1 MPRSTTVTRDEI
13 LDSPA
18 EAKAALDAAQKAM
31 NSSPLPVAD
40 FPPVDMVTLPG
51 GLMHKGKLIKQVMVR
66 ELTGEH
72 EEALARAIQ
81 HPNQY
86 HFVDTLLRSGV
97 ERAGD
102 LSPEESQDAL
112 ASMLTGDRDEILLG
126 IRSATYGD
134 TVEIFGWTCPECGGK
149 VDKITF
155 SLTDDVTRKTLRS
168 PADESVFE
176 VSLRRGASAKVRL
189 ATGAVQVAVFEDPDL
204 NAPQRND
211 ILLSKCVETY
221 TDAHGETHLIAGYPS
236 TVRKMSSPDRQK
248 ILRELTER
256 QPGPRYNDVRFDHEG
271 CGKEVSLALGITDL
285 FRDLLLALV

>member
-1 MPRSTTVTRDEI
+1 MARTSVTRDEI
-13 LDSPA
+13 LANP
-18 EAKAALDAAQKAM
+18 EAAQATLDAAQKAM
-31 NSSPLPVAD
+31 AASPLPVAD
-40 FPPVDMVTLPG
+40 FPPVDVVTLPG
-51 GLMHKGKLIKQVMVR
+51 GLTHKGKLIKQVVVR

-97 ERAGD
+97 DRVGD
-102 LSPEESQDAL
+102 LGPEESQEAL
-112 ASMLTGDRDEILLG
+112 AGMLTGDRDEILLG
-126 IRSATYGD
+126 IRSATYGE
-134 TVEIFGWTCPECGGK
+134 TVEVLGWICPECSSK
-149 VDKITF
+149 VDKIAF

-168 PADESVFE
+168 PADESAFE
-176 VSLRRGASAKVRL
+176 VSLRRGASARVRL

-211 ILLSKCVETY
+211 ILLAKCVETY
-221 TDAHGETHLIAGYPS
+221 TDIYGEAHLIAGFPS
-236 TVRKMSSPDRQK
+236 MVRKMSSPDRQK